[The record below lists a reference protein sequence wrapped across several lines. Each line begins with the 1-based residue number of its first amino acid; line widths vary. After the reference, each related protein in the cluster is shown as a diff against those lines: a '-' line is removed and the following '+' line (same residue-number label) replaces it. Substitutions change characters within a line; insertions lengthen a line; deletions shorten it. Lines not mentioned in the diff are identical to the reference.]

1 MRILFKDISVFFI
14 CRGGVHHI
22 YRILSYPNR
31 MPRQYAG
38 IYGSFGG
45 NGSNIIAEERFEP
58 AVVSVGSFLLG
69 YCVHLAK
76 ALRAKCGLP
85 AFALVDRGGEL
96 VHAYNIK
103 WTPDKGKLYFDA
115 RGITDRSDLFIEPFQ
130 GLPDLKETA
139 LDTVLETVPQW
150 TFMEDEV
157 SDAMVRWF
165 VENYTDIWRMKENK
179 DSPID

>member
-1 MRILFKDISVFFI
+1 M
-14 CRGGVHHI
+14 
-22 YRILSYPNR
+22 
-31 MPRQYAG
+31 
-38 IYGSFGG
+38 
-45 NGSNIIAEERFEP
+45 
-58 AVVSVGSFLLG
+58 
-69 YCVHLAK
+69 
-76 ALRAKCGLP
+76 
-85 AFALVDRGGEL
+85 

>member
-1 MRILFKDISVFFI
+1 MYFLFAEEEFIIYTGFYRIQIE
-14 CRGGVHHI
+14 CRGNMREFTDRLEEMEATLPV
-22 YRILSYPNR
+22 S
-31 MPRQYAG
+31 
-38 IYGSFGG
+38 
-45 NGSNIIAEERFEP
+45 IAEERFEP
-58 AVVSVGSFLLG
+58 AVVSVGSFLQG

-103 WTPDKGKLYFDA
+103 WTPDEGKLYFDA